1 MQFIDEIVLPVMGF
15 TVLVV
20 VLFVVLFAALVGGA
34 AALEAYQCV
43 KYESVTGKP
52 TRYEGLSCYVQDTG
66 NWYAWTEYQHRLATK
81 GEFSK

>member
-1 MQFIDEIVLPVMGF
+1 MRFIDDYVLPSLF
-15 TVLVV
+15 IVV
-20 VLFVVLFAALVGGA
+20 VVMLAVFAGVIALFT
-34 AALEAYQCV
+34 ALEHYQCG